1 MNQEVTKHGNAQG
14 VLVDAVGGLYTLNS
28 VAGVS
33 LVLELGVDILL
44 ACLGVDDCGFSAI
57 DAWMSSSKSLCK

>member
-1 MNQEVTKHGNAQG
+1 MNQEVTKHGNAQR

-28 VAGVS
+28 AAGVS
-33 LVLELGVDILL
+33 LVDIPL

-57 DAWMSSSKSLCK
+57 DDVRFKVMG